1 MCISAWLTARYNS
14 RHDYPFGSV
23 RARVRYILFCSIWT
37 IVMGIIFL
45 VFFFV
50 SSLGSV
56 MTSVAAHFI
65 LYVSH
70 IHPQPASLT
79 RKSLDSLIITFIL
92 WVAAAAAITEA
103 LGGGLSCSHQ
113 NYFTY
118 CGQLNAVEGFA
129 WLIWCVPPVTIS
141 SRLSQALTRIRP

>member
-70 IHPQPASLT
+70 IPSSSSLVDP
-79 RKSLDSLIITFIL
+79 KI
-92 WVAAAAAITEA
+92 A
-103 LGGGLSCSHQ
+103 
-113 NYFTY
+113 
-118 CGQLNAVEGFA
+118 
-129 WLIWCVPPVTIS
+129 
-141 SRLSQALTRIRP
+141 